1 MILILIYN
9 SIIKIDNKESITK
22 EHMFE
27 VNMAKVISI
36 FNQKGGVGKTTSVIN
51 LAAGLGRLKQK
62 VLIIDMDPQGNAT
75 SGIGLNKEQDKIIYD
90 LLINEDLDVI
100 KPTESKNVD
109 IIPSNQELSGI
120 DLELANTEW
129 HYRLR
134 DQVNKIKD
142 DYDYI
147 LIDSPPSLSVLSIMT
162 LIASDSIIIP
172 VQTEYYA
179 LEGVSQLIESIDFIK
194 ENFNP
199 DLKILGVLLTMYD
212 GRNKLSKQVVE
223 EVRGFFK
230 DLVFNT
236 TIPRNVRLAESPGY
250 GMDIFKYDR
259 ISAGAF
265 SYKKFAREV
274 LKK

>member
-1 MILILIYN
+1 
-9 SIIKIDNKESITK
+9 
-22 EHMFE
+22 MFE

-62 VLIIDMDPQGNAT
+62 VLVIDMDSQGNAT

-129 HYRLR
+129 HYKLR
-134 DQVNKIKD
+134 DQVNKLKD

-259 ISAGAF
+259 ISAGAY
-265 SYKKFAREV
+265 SYKKLAREV

>member
-1 MILILIYN
+1 
-9 SIIKIDNKESITK
+9 
-22 EHMFE
+22 
-27 VNMAKVISI
+27 MAKVISI

-90 LLINEDLDVI
+90 LLINGDLDVI

-129 HYRLR
+129 HYKLR

-142 DYDYI
+142 NYDYI

-179 LEGVSQLIESIDFIK
+179 LEGLSLIHI
-194 ENFNP
+194 
-199 DLKILGVLLTMYD
+199 
-212 GRNKLSKQVVE
+212 
-223 EVRGFFK
+223 
-230 DLVFNT
+230 
-236 TIPRNVRLAESPGY
+236 
-250 GMDIFKYDR
+250 
-259 ISAGAF
+259 
-265 SYKKFAREV
+265 
-274 LKK
+274 

>member
-1 MILILIYN
+1 
-9 SIIKIDNKESITK
+9 
-22 EHMFE
+22 
-27 VNMAKVISI
+27 MAKVISI

-90 LLINEDLDVI
+90 LLINGDLDVI

-120 DLELANTEW
+120 DLEIANTEW